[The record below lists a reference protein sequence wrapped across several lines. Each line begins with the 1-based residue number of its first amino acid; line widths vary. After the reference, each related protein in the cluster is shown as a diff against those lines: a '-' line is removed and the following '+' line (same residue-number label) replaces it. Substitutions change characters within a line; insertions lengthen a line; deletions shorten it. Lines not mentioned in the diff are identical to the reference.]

1 MRGVSAAL
9 IVSGCQGG
17 DDKRAATTA
26 TTSTVSSSSSDTF
39 GRIPSRVNLTR
50 AGLRSGDVI
59 VRLDDRQIEVV
70 EHIFAELRQLKPGE
84 TAKLELKRN
93 GQAKTVEVMLGALA
107 R

>member
-1 MRGVSAAL
+1 M
-9 IVSGCQGG
+9 
-17 DDKRAATTA
+17 
-26 TTSTVSSSSSDTF
+26 
-39 GRIPSRVNLTR
+39 
-50 AGLRSGDVI
+50 I